1 MPFEDFYK
9 TLGVSSSASQ
19 AEIDAAYI
27 KLIRMTHP
35 DMASASGH
43 PVTDGEKEVR
53 NHLAAKVNAAG
64 STLRDPTKRAVYDL
78 DYRREQEHFTAAAP
92 PPPAP
97 AATARPARPVVTRPM
112 TPRYGSST
120 FPKNA
125 SEYIIPDETP
135 EYLAYDP
142 VEDTTF
148 DNFVRRPAKT
158 ASFERRILKF
168 FTNDRLGQ
176 WLITFLVIWAIYSV
190 VAPNFTTPP
199 DRTFFTIRLG
209 LLYMFL
215 FALLRRDLQNPF
227 GDLFRFVMDLV
238 GELFGMNDRKKR

>member
-9 TLGVSSSASQ
+9 TLGVPSSANQS
-19 AEIDAAYI
+19 EIDAAYI

-35 DMASASGH
+35 DVASASGH

-78 DYRREQEHFTAAAP
+78 DYRREREHLTT
-92 PPPAP
+92 
-97 AATARPARPVVTRPM
+97 AATAPAPVTTVRPARPVVTRPA

-125 SEYIIPDETP
+125 SEYIIPDDTP

-148 DNFVRRPAKT
+148 DNFVRRPDKSV
-158 ASFERRILKF
+158 SFERRILKF
-168 FTNDRLGQ
+168 FTSDRFGQ
-176 WLITFLVIWAIYSV
+176 WLITFLVIWAIYSL
-190 VAPNFTTPP
+190 VAPNFTTAP
-199 DRTFFTIRLG
+199 DRTFFTIRLSI
-209 LLYMFL
+209 LYMFL
-215 FALLRRDLQNPF
+215 FALLRRNLQNPF

-238 GELFGMNDRKKR
+238 GDLFGMNDRKKR